1 MPTRAS
7 EPNSS
12 IPATLPEL
20 DVGVNVL
27 TADSS
32 VRRAIHVLAVDYV
45 LRSGGDAC
53 WVDPGTHAQTGPLV
67 ELAPS
72 SRILDRIRVA
82 RGFTPFQHLDLLR
95 SLPGWCTERTELV
108 VVPHLDCYYRDDG
121 LLADEGEEM
130 LLSGLASLARAARQH
145 DIPVL
150 VTSATT
156 DAFSRPIVTA
166 ATRTLTCESTPF
178 GPRFRADGEETLV
191 YPTDDSGW
199 VQTTLAFWERVLAAR
214 EPLYGSQQGQ
224 DEGPSQQPH
233 GGVTRGTN

>member
-20 DVGVNVL
+20 DVGMNVL

-32 VRRAIHVLAVDYV
+32 VRQAIHVLAVDHV

-53 WVDPGTHAQTGPLV
+53 WIDPGTHAQTGPLV

-82 RGFTPFQHLDLLR
+82 RGFTPFQHLELLR
-95 SLPGWCTERTELV
+95 SLPGLCSARTELV
-108 VVPHLDCYYRDDG
+108 VVPHLDCYYRDES
-121 LLADEGEEM
+121 LLADEGQEM
-130 LLSGLASLARAARQH
+130 LLAGLASLARIGRQH
-145 DIPVL
+145 GIPVL
-150 VTSATT
+150 VTRTT
-156 DAFSRPIVTA
+156 RDAFSQPIGNA
-166 ATRTLTCESTPF
+166 ATRTLTCEQTPF

-191 YPTDDSGW
+191 YPTGDSGW

-214 EPLYGSQQGQ
+214 EPLYT
-224 DEGPSQQPH
+224 SQQPDDESAGPQPQEGLAH
-233 GGVTRGTN
+233 GAN